1 MLKNFEKCHPPLI
14 FPPPLPVPISLT
26 SAPPIP
32 LAAALVGLLRVAIRD
47 QGLVI
52 GVLNSTSPTLF
63 GFPEI
68 REAAE

>member
-1 MLKNFEKCHPPLI
+1 MLKNLKNATLPLI

-32 LAAALVGLLRVAIRD
+32 LAAALVGLLRVAIGD

-52 GVLNSTSPTLF
+52 GVLKSTSPTLF
-63 GFPEI
+63 SFPVI
-68 REAAE
+68 GEAAE